1 MRKTLVPLPNTA
13 ERIRA
18 LLSVTVSTTETLE
31 QHLCVLLLKYYSLQ
45 LTPADFSSVD
55 LDTYYQ
61 MNIQVIGERDVVL
74 DQGRDLARLKAA
86 LASETR
92 DVIQQSAPE
101 RFTRSRITEWNFG
114 ELSPVLPQQR
124 GDMKVL
130 AYPALQD
137 TQDSVSLVLL
147 DNEQE
152 AAEQTQRAVVRLAM
166 LALPQQVKYV
176 HKESFR
182 NSKVRLILGR
192 VGAETV
198 LKDDLVYAVF
208 MHCFTVN
215 KNPPRDKDAFELFLT
230 SHKSALAETAKQLDS
245 ALSEAALCWQAI
257 QLRLD
262 TLIAADALEAVQDMR
277 SQLQHLFYPGFI
289 RQTSLFHLLQY
300 PRYLDALLKRIDK
313 MRGQVGRDRQM
324 TQQVQRYWKPLCTM
338 LEKQPI
344 SSWTPAQQSARW
356 LLEEWRIAQFAQ
368 PMKTL
373 MPASEKRIEEAWCLA
388 KFVVR

>member
-1 MRKTLVPLPNTA
+1 
-13 ERIRA
+13 
-18 LLSVTVSTTETLE
+18 
-31 QHLCVLLLKYYSLQ
+31 
-45 LTPADFSSVD
+45 
-55 LDTYYQ
+55 
-61 MNIQVIGERDVVL
+61 
-74 DQGRDLARLKAA
+74 LKAA

-101 RFTRSRITEWNFG
+101 HFTRSRITEWNFG